1 MLWPLRVFGVP
12 LHPLLV
18 HFPVAFWLTVPV
30 LDVAAL
36 VSGPQPWW
44 ALALSATAIGVVIG
58 VGAIVSGLLEYA
70 HLSGAGVAVRLA
82 ARHGVRTGLAW
93 CLFSVKL
100 MVATVATPTI
110 AIIGI
115 CLALDLLACALVVQ
129 GAFFG
134 TRLIYQH
141 MGGGDNDTV

>member
-1 MLWPLRVFGVP
+1 MAWPLRVFGVP

-36 VSGPQPWW
+36 VFSVQPWW
-44 ALALSATAIGVVIG
+44 SWAAAATTIGVVIG
-58 VGAIVSGLLEYA
+58 VPAIIAGLWEYA
-70 HLSGAGVAVRLA
+70 HLSGSGAATRLA
-82 ARHGVRTGLAW
+82 ARHGVRTSMAWLIFAAKLIVAALAAP
-93 CLFSVKL
+93 S
-100 MVATVATPTI
+100 PT
-110 AIIGI
+110 IIGI
-115 CLALDLLACALVVQ
+115 CLALDLFACALLVQ

-141 MGGGDNDTV
+141 MGGGVDD